1 MKVFYAATRCP
12 FLNIGRRQNDEWWAW
27 QNRRIKKQIIKERES
42 VFRLPILLPIG
53 SLKNNFRQPL
63 AKTYLF

>member
-1 MKVFYAATRCP
+1 MVGMAKSA
-12 FLNIGRRQNDEWWAW
+12 D
-27 QNRRIKKQIIKERES
+27 KKQIIKERES
-42 VFRLPILLPIG
+42 VFRLSILLPIG